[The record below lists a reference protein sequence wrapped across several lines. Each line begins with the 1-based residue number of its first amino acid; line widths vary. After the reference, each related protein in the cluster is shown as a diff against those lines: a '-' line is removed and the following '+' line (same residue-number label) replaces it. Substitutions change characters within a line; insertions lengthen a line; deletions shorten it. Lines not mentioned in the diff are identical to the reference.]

1 MLRSLINRLRT
12 VGPLATG
19 GCLLYRLAQ
28 RLMTL
33 DVSRLVWL
41 DGREARFRAPTDPG
55 LTFCFLTPE
64 EVREFSADPSNL
76 LDESF
81 TDRLE
86 GGQHFCFAALSSSPA
101 SSPSKGR
108 RLAAYAWFVPHR
120 VDAECNQGRHKNTG
134 VNFSYPDHAV
144 FMYKGFTHPEFRG
157 RGLYGMVNGLAIRAF
172 SDRGIT
178 HILSTM
184 DWTNVSA
191 RRSCCR
197 LGFSELGLV
206 VRWGWGRWMHTHA
219 PRVASSLGIQVE
231 SEMVRNASMVMMGAG
246 YLSHHP
252 AQ

>member
-1 MLRSLINRLRT
+1 
-12 VGPLATG
+12 
-19 GCLLYRLAQ
+19 
-28 RLMTL
+28 MT
-33 DVSRLVWL
+33 
-41 DGREARFRAPTDPG
+41 FR
-55 LTFCFLTPE
+55 FLTPE
-64 EVREFSADPSNL
+64 EVQEFSADPSNL

-81 TDRLE
+81 ADRLE
-86 GGQHFCFAALSSSPA
+86 GGQHFCFAALSSSP
-101 SSPSKGR
+101 SKGR
-108 RLAAYAWFVPHR
+108 RLAAYAWFAPHR

-134 VNFSYPDHAV
+134 VNFSYPDHVV
-144 FMYKGFTHPEFRG
+144 FMYKGFTHPDFRG

-219 PRVASSLGIQVE
+219 PRIASSLGIQAG
-231 SEMVRNASMVMMGAG
+231 RNSSTARMGAG
-246 YLSHHP
+246 YLSPQP